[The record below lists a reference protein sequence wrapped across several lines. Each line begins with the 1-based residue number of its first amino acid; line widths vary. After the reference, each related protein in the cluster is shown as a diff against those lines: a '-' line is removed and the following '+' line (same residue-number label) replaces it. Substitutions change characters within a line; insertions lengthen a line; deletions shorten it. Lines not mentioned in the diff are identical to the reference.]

1 MSDSGYASEEE
12 DEDFVSHKE
21 VHFGWHN
28 QNYDAIVELWAA
40 YKETGKK
47 LFGGAFMQFGNL
59 NEFSYFVYKNT
70 VI

>member
-28 QNYDAIVELWAA
+28 QHYDAIAELWAA
-40 YKETGKK
+40 FKGTGQQ
-47 LFGGAFMQFGNL
+47 LFGGAFMQFSNL
-59 NEFSYFVYKNT
+59 NQFSYFVYKNT
-70 VI
+70 II